1 MTYWTAPSRKM
12 SKILKND
19 QKHARQII
27 EDVCDF
33 YGLTIAQV
41 KGKFRLRGYVK
52 ARFVAIYI
60 VRKRTGL
67 TLKEIGRLFYRDHT
81 SIIHALR
88 TIEEVLSLRFDN
100 DYQDEIKK
108 LMEII

>member
-1 MTYWTAPSRKM
+1 M
-12 SKILKND
+12 SKILLND
-19 QKHARQII
+19 QKHARQIV

-33 YGLTIAQV
+33 YGLTTAQV
-41 KGKFRLRGYVK
+41 KGKCRLRGYVK

-60 VRKRTGL
+60 IRKRTGL
-67 TLKEIGRLFYRDHT
+67 TLKEIGRLFHRDHT
-81 SIIHALR
+81 SIIHAVQ
-88 TIEEVLSLRFDN
+88 TIEEVLSLRFYN

>member
-1 MTYWTAPSRKM
+1 M

-27 EDVCDF
+27 EDVSDF